1 MTTTPTPDLIRNLR
15 NRRTPL
21 DLSPDQFRVLGHQL
35 VDQIADFL
43 GSLPSRK
50 VTPCE
55 PVQSVREL
63 IDFHRP
69 LPRQG
74 TEPGPVLAWVA
85 EQLFDHSLHNGHPR
99 FWGYVTS
106 SAAPIG
112 ALGDFLASAV
122 NPNAGGWKLS
132 PLATEIE
139 VQTIRWI
146 AELIGYPTDCGGLLV
161 SGGNMANFVGF
172 LVGRRGK
179 CGWDVRQAGMSAGKR
194 QLRVYTSQETHTWIQ
209 KAADLF
215 GLGTEAIVWVPV
227 DAHRRMDTSLL
238 RTSIQQDRQAGLQPL
253 MVAGTAGSVGT
264 GAVDP
269 LNELADICNE
279 HDLWFHVDGAYGAFA
294 AALPDES
301 GDLRALNRAD
311 SVAMDPHKW
320 LYAPLEAGCVLVRQ
334 RQLLLDTFSYH
345 PPYYHFDPELT
356 NYFDLGPQNSRCF
369 RALKVWLALQ
379 QVGREGYEK
388 MIADDIRLAGEL
400 YRILPDYPEL
410 ERLTHGLSI
419 VTFRY
424 IPPDLRARCGQPET
438 DEYLDNLNREILD
451 RLEASGEAF
460 LSNAVVNRRFA
471 LRLCIVNFRTALED
485 IEALPPLIVRLGGE
499 ADREMRGTQGTEA
512 TEGTQATRD

>member
-1 MTTTPTPDLIRNLR
+1 MTTTPTPNLIARLR
-15 NRRTPL
+15 KRRAPL
-21 DLSPDQFRVLGHQL
+21 DLRPDEFRALGHHL

-55 PVQSVREL
+55 PVQSVRQL
-63 IDFHRP
+63 IDFNRS
-69 LPRQG
+69 LPEQG
-74 TEPGPVLAWVA
+74 TEPGPVLARIA
-85 EQLFDHSLHNGHPR
+85 DQLFDHSLHNGHPR

-112 ALGDFLASAV
+112 ALADFLASAV
-122 NPNAGGWKLS
+122 NPNAGGWKLA

-146 AELIGYPTDCGGLLV
+146 AELIGYPSDCGGLLL

-172 LVGRRGK
+172 LVGRRTK
-179 CGWDVRQAGMSAGKR
+179 CGWDVRQAGMQAGAK

-215 GLGTEAIVWVPV
+215 GLGTDAIVWVPV
-227 DAHRRMDTSLL
+227 DGERRMDAAQLRSL
-238 RTSIQQDRQAGLQPL
+238 IQKDRAAGLQPL

-269 LNELADICNE
+269 LNEIADICAEN
-279 HDLWFHVDGAYGAFA
+279 DLWFHVDGAYGAFA
-294 AALPDES
+294 AALPDAS
-301 GDLRALNRAD
+301 PDLRALSRAD

-320 LYAPLEAGCVLVRQ
+320 LYAPLEAGCVLVRR

-356 NYFDLGPQNSRCF
+356 QFFDLGPQNSRGF

-379 QVGREGYEK
+379 QVGREGYVR
-388 MIADDIRLAGEL
+388 MISDDIKLAGEL
-400 YRILPDYPEL
+400 YRILPDHPEL
-410 ERLTHGLSI
+410 ERQTRGLSI

-424 IPPDLRARCGQPET
+424 IPSDLRARCGDPDVEKS
-438 DEYLDNLNREILD
+438 LDDLNREILD

-460 LSNAVVNRRFA
+460 LSNAMVNGRFC
-471 LRLCIVNFRTALED
+471 LRLCIVNFRTSLED
-485 IEALPPLIVRLGGE
+485 IEALPPLIVRLGAE
-499 ADREMRGTQGTEA
+499 ADWKRRGT
-512 TEGTQATRD
+512 

>member
-1 MTTTPTPDLIRNLR
+1 MTTTPTPHLTNNLR
-15 NRRTPL
+15 QRRAPL
-21 DLSPDQFRVLGHQL
+21 DLPPDQFRTLGHQL

-43 GSLPSRK
+43 GSLASRK

-55 PVQSVREL
+55 PVQTVREL
-63 IDFHRP
+63 IDFNRP
-69 LPRQG
+69 LPEQG
-74 TEPGPVLAWVA
+74 SEPGPVLAWIA

-122 NPNAGGWKLS
+122 NPNSGGWKLS

-172 LVGRRGK
+172 LVGRRTK
-179 CGWDVRQAGMSAGKR
+179 CGWDVRKAGMTDAK

-215 GLGTEAIVWVPV
+215 GLGTDAIVWVPV
-227 DAHRRMDTSLL
+227 DGDRRMDTGELGAL
-238 RTSIQQDRQAGLQPL
+238 IEKDRQAGLQPL
-253 MVAGTAGSVGT
+253 MVVGTAGSVGT

-269 LNELADICNE
+269 LDDLADICAE
-279 HDLWFHVDGAYGAFA
+279 QDLWFHVDGAYGAFA
-294 AALPDES
+294 AALSDTSP
-301 GDLRALNRAD
+301 DLRALNRAD

-320 LYAPLEAGCVLVRQ
+320 LYAPLEAGCVLVRR

-356 NYFDLGPQNSRCF
+356 NYFDLGPQNSRGF
-369 RALKVWLALQ
+369 RALKVWLAMQ
-379 QVGREGYEK
+379 QVGRDGYVR
-388 MIADDIRLAGEL
+388 MISDDIRLAGEL

-410 ERLTHGLSI
+410 ERRTHGLSI

-424 IPPDLRARCGQPET
+424 VPSDLRSRLGEPEV
-438 DEYLDNLNREILD
+438 DNYLDELNRDILD

-460 LSNAVVNRRFA
+460 LSNAVVNGRFC
-471 LRLCIVNFRTALED
+471 LRLCIVNFRTSLED
-485 IEALPPLIVRLGGE
+485 IEALPPLIIRLGGD
-499 ADREMRGTQGTEA
+499 ADRQRP
-512 TEGTQATRD
+512 RF

>member
-1 MTTTPTPDLIRNLR
+1 MTTISTADEINNLR
-15 NRRTPL
+15 NRRAPL
-21 DLSPDQFRVLGHQL
+21 DLPPHQFRALGHQL

-55 PVQSVREL
+55 PVQAVREL
-63 IDFHRP
+63 IDFNRP
-69 LPRQG
+69 LPQQG
-74 TEPGPVLAWVA
+74 SEPGPVLAWIA

-112 ALGDFLASAV
+112 ALADFLASAV
-122 NPNAGGWKLS
+122 NANAGGWKLA

-172 LVGRRGK
+172 LVGRRTK
-179 CGWDVRQAGMSAGKR
+179 SGWDVRKAGMQAGGK

-215 GLGTEAIVWVPV
+215 GLGTDAVVWVPV
-227 DAHRRMDTSLL
+227 DANRRMDAAQL
-238 RTSIQQDRQAGLQPL
+238 RALIEKDRQSGFQPL
-253 MVAGTAGSVGT
+253 MVVGTAGSVGT

-269 LNELADICNE
+269 LNELADICAE
-279 HDLWFHVDGAYGAFA
+279 QDLWFHVDGAYGAFA
-294 AALPDES
+294 AALPEAS
-301 GDLRALNRAD
+301 PDLRALNRAD

-320 LYAPLEAGCVLVRQ
+320 LYAPLEAGCVLVRA

-345 PPYYHFDPELT
+345 PPYYHFDTELT
-356 NYFDLGPQNSRCF
+356 NYFDLGPQNSRGF
-369 RALKVWLALQ
+369 RALKVWLAFQ
-379 QVGREGYEK
+379 QVGREGYVR
-388 MIADDIRLAGEL
+388 MMSDDVRLAAEL

-410 ERLTHGLSI
+410 ERLTHALSI

-424 IPPDLRARCGQPET
+424 IPADLRPRCGEPEI
-438 DEYLDNLNREILD
+438 DQYLDDLNREILD
-451 RLEASGEAF
+451 RLEATGEAF
-460 LSNAVVNRRFA
+460 LSNAIVNGRFA
-471 LRLCIVNFRTALED
+471 LRLCIVNFRTSLED
-485 IEALPPLIVRLGGE
+485 IEALPPLIVRLGAE
-499 ADREMRGTQGTEA
+499 ADRKLR
-512 TEGTQATRD
+512 RS

>member
-1 MTTTPTPDLIRNLR
+1 MTTTPTPDLIQNLR
-15 NRRTPL
+15 NRRAPL
-21 DLSPDQFRVLGHQL
+21 DLPPDQFRALGHQL
-35 VDQIADFL
+35 IDQIADFL

-55 PVQSVREL
+55 PVDTVRQL
-63 IDFHRP
+63 IDFNRP
-69 LPRQG
+69 LPEKG
-74 TEPGPVLAWVA
+74 GEPAPVLTWIA

-112 ALGDFLASAV
+112 ALGDLLASAV

-146 AELIGYPTDCGGLLV
+146 AELIGYPNDCGGLLV

-172 LVGRRGK
+172 LVGRRTK
-179 CGWDVRQAGMSAGKR
+179 CGWDVRKTGMRDGAKP
-194 QLRVYTSQETHTWIQ
+194 LRVYTSEETHTWIQ

-215 GLGTEAIVWVPV
+215 GLGTDAVVWVPV
-227 DAHRRMDTSLL
+227 DPYRRMDTAGL
-238 RTSIQQDRQAGLQPL
+238 RKLIEKDLQAGLHPL

-269 LNELADICNE
+269 LNELADICAE

-294 AALPDES
+294 AALPDAS
-301 GDLRALNRAD
+301 PDLHALSRAD

-345 PPYYHFDPELT
+345 PPYYHFDAELT
-356 NYFDLGPQNSRCF
+356 NYFDLGPQNSRGF

-379 QVGREGYEK
+379 QVGREGYVR
-388 MIADDIRLAGEL
+388 MISDDIRLAGEL
-400 YRILPDYPEL
+400 YRILPNYPEL
-410 ERLTHGLSI
+410 ERLTHALSI

-424 IPPDLRARCGQPET
+424 IPPDLRSRCGEPEV
-438 DEYLDNLNREILD
+438 DKYLDDLNRDILD

-460 LSNAVVNRRFA
+460 LSNAIVNGRFC
-471 LRLCIVNFRTALED
+471 LRLCIVNFRTSLED
-485 IEALPPLIVRLGGE
+485 IEALPPLIVRLGND
-499 ADREMRGTQGTEA
+499 ADRKRHGS
-512 TEGTQATRD
+512 